1 MHINLAG
8 HAHTQNRH
16 LNTANMH
23 ASTTIVRMTAS
34 SLDVNT
40 AHFILSPMNKL
51 QSCESMDFCTG
62 VYEMRSSKSRSL
74 FVLEAAVIAVVTM
87 SFGGLIDRAA
97 YGR

>member
-1 MHINLAG
+1 
-8 HAHTQNRH
+8 
-16 LNTANMH
+16 
-23 ASTTIVRMTAS
+23 
-34 SLDVNT
+34 
-40 AHFILSPMNKL
+40 
-51 QSCESMDFCTG
+51 MDFCTG